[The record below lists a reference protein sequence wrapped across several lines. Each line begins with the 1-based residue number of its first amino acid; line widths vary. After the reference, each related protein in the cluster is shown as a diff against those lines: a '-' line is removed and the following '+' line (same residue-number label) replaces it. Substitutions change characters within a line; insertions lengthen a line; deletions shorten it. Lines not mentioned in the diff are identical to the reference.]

1 MSLQVRS
8 ERNTDGR
15 RGSILLE
22 TAFVVP
28 LLIAAG
34 LFLYYL
40 AYVYVVYNCVSDAM
54 YRTGNFFAKYA
65 LLYHENVVE
74 KMDNSLSDQIYGS
87 VEQVLGEGDRALLQN
102 NFAAV
107 RNLLLYG
114 DDVLYRFAADTVFKY
129 YFERNPVYDKLPE
142 GIDWDFGQSAFYN
155 GNEEFFLHGE
165 FSIPVRIPFC
175 EWLISGF
182 SFEKT
187 LGCRAF
193 LEGNMPAYATAAQNG
208 NIWAL
213 SNFQRGEAVQSL
225 YGRNLPP
232 FFPDVD
238 FYRDGTVGTIRSID
252 HTKKYYTDQN
262 AFRNVLCKLVSQ
274 LHDFNG
280 ASYGETVI
288 DPVSIRTRELILVFP
303 ENDFSAGQQAVINEL
318 TLRCN
323 RMGVGLKIERYQRS
337 E

>member
-22 TAFVVP
+22 TALVVP

-74 KMDNSLSDQIYGS
+74 EMDNSLSDQIYGS
-87 VEQVLGEGDRALLQN
+87 VEQVLGEGERALLQN
-102 NFAAV
+102 NFTAV

-142 GIDWDFGQSAFYN
+142 GIDWDFERSAFYN

-193 LEGNMPAYATAAQNG
+193 LEGDMPGLRNG
-208 NIWAL
+208 SAERKYMGFVEF
-213 SNFQRGEAVQSL
+213 SEGRGRTVAVREKSS
-225 YGRNLPP
+225 P
-232 FFPDVD
+232 FFPGRG
-238 FYRDGTVGTIRSID
+238 FLSGRDGWDNTKYRS
-252 HTKKYYTDQN
+252 HQK
-262 AFRNVLCKLVSQ
+262 
-274 LHDFNG
+274 
-280 ASYGETVI
+280 
-288 DPVSIRTRELILVFP
+288 IL
-303 ENDFSAGQQAVINEL
+303 
-318 TLRCN
+318 
-323 RMGVGLKIERYQRS
+323 YRS
-337 E
+337 ERVSERVM